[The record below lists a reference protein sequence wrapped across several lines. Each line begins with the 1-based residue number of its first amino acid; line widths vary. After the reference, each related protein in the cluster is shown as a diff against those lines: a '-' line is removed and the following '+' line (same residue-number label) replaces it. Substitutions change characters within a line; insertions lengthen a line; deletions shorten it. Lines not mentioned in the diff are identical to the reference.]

1 MNTIKAGLFVL
12 SLVVAAQAWAEPK
25 PVLVYFELTADETMQ
40 DHLPGL
46 NAEISQV
53 LKKSGRFQLV
63 SQQALSEHLIM
74 DPAEN
79 LVFCADDPGWI
90 ADLGTEVSARSI
102 LVGHVKPSFD
112 GSKVLIHLKLI
123 DVPDRSL
130 ALEKF
135 GQYEKTEQIS
145 IRAGELVRTLFG
157 LPAPKPKPK
166 PEPKPETK
174 PIPVAVA
181 KKPSHPAIGSKTP
194 ASPDSPWT
202 NPWTLAAAGLGV
214 AALATA
220 SAIGSLSVDLE
231 DEARQLAAGGDPLS
245 AEGRLDKADSYALGA
260 NVLFGVGGAAL
271 AGAVVLLVFDLVDE
285 QPMQAVPKVACTG
298 RGCTAS
304 ISLRF

>member
-1 MNTIKAGLFVL
+1 MNTIKAGLFAF
-12 SLVVAAQAWAEPK
+12 SLLVAAQAVAGPK

-40 DHLPGL
+40 DHLPSL

-53 LKKSGRFQLV
+53 LEKCGRFQLV
-63 SQQALSEHLIM
+63 PQQALSEHLIM

-79 LVFCADDPGWI
+79 LAFCADDPGCI
-90 ADLGTEVSARSI
+90 ADLGSEVSARSI

-135 GQYEKTEQIS
+135 GQYENTGLVAS
-145 IRAGELVRTLFG
+145 RAGELVRALFG

-166 PEPKPETK
+166 PEPKP
-174 PIPVAVA
+174 IPVQVA
-181 KKPSHPAIGSKTP
+181 KKNTPPAIGREAPP
-194 ASPDSPWT
+194 APDSPWT
-202 NPWTLAAAGLGV
+202 KPWTLTAAGVGV

-220 SAIGSLSVDLE
+220 SALGSLSVDLE
-231 DEARQLAAGGDPLS
+231 DEARQLAATGDPLS

-260 NVLFGVGGAAL
+260 NALFGVGGAAL
-271 AGAVVLLVFDLVDE
+271 AGAVVLLVLDLVDE
-285 QPMQAVPKVACTG
+285 PVQAVPKVACTG
-298 RGCTAS
+298 TGCAAS